1 MHNTSALKLSRAGC
15 ESVNQHTRLSA
26 EDCGTE
32 VLTLQRQ
39 STGGVCV
46 CVGGGVWGGVERRG
60 GPNCIERLRNEGTAE
75 QQLKN
80 NLKKKELGERKE
92 NI

>member
-1 MHNTSALKLSRAGC
+1 MHNKSAPKLSRAGC

-46 CVGGGVWGGVERRG
+46 GVWGGVERRG

>member
-46 CVGGGVWGGVERRG
+46 CGWRGLGWGGEKRRAK
-60 GPNCIERLRNEGTAE
+60 LY
-75 QQLKN
+75 
-80 NLKKKELGERKE
+80 
-92 NI
+92 

>member
-1 MHNTSALKLSRAGC
+1 MHNKSALKLSRAGC

-46 CVGGGVWGGVERRG
+46 WRGLGLGEVGWGGEKRRAK
-60 GPNCIERLRNEGTAE
+60 LY
-75 QQLKN
+75 
-80 NLKKKELGERKE
+80 
-92 NI
+92 

>member
-1 MHNTSALKLSRAGC
+1 MHNKSALKLSRAGC

-46 CVGGGVWGGVERRG
+46 CVSVWVEGFGVGWREEEGQTV
-60 GPNCIERLRNEGTAE
+60 LRD
-75 QQLKN
+75 
-80 NLKKKELGERKE
+80 
-92 NI
+92 